1 MAIYPMVTCRFEL
14 FALMNVYCRP
24 SYTLLALSLALPCYC
39 WGAQS
44 AASDTARQRHPH
56 ESAAAANEQATA
68 EAALAPMVVTAALTP
83 QTADQSLASVTLLDR
98 KALRRQ
104 APVSLTDVLRSQPG
118 VDVASNGGPGAPSNV
133 YIRGANAQSSTLLID
148 GIRLRSATTGSA
160 AYHYLD
166 PAIFNRAELVRGPR
180 GSLYGADAAGGV
192 IQLFTDDEQPGVRP
206 RLSIGGGSHATWH
219 SSASLSGRQH
229 GTGFTFAASTINSNG
244 TRDRAGG
251 SGQSY
256 DNHTA
261 LVHLSHDF
269 DNGARIGGLLLRARG
284 HSDYDGG
291 ESYFA
296 GRNAFVQQVAGVYGE
311 VPLLTHLKSR
321 VTLSQANDKLDNAG
335 DGAATSHLN
344 TRTQRVRWQNT
355 LTLGQ
360 QQLIAGAEYADD
372 RVTGNT
378 NYTHRHRDNKAVFG
392 QGVFDLAPFRVQA
405 SVRHDD
411 NQAFGGTTTGGL
423 ALGYS
428 LDDAH
433 TLRASWGNAF
443 RVPTFN
449 ELYWPNDGYF
459 SGNPDLKP
467 EKSSTVELG
476 MRAEHRL
483 GFWDIALYQSR
494 YRDLINYAG
503 DDFSREVNVNRA
515 RIEGV
520 ELSGGIH
527 PGPWQIGASFS
538 YMKPQDRSSGLDL
551 QNRTRR
557 TARLDVDR
565 QLGDR
570 FDAGGS
576 VIAQGSR
583 FADTGNT
590 DKIAGFTTLDLRAG
604 MRLAQGVRL
613 QASIENLLSHR
624 YQSIKGYLEPGRTAM
639 LTLSLDPSL

>member
-1 MAIYPMVTCRFEL
+1 
-14 FALMNVYCRP
+14 MNLYRCP
-24 SYTLLALSLALPCYC
+24 SRTLLALSLAFPPYC
-39 WGAQS
+39 WGAQ
-44 AASDTARQRHPH
+44 ALTNDDARQRSERDH
-56 ESAAAANEQATA
+56 AATEVEHSSA

-98 KALRRQ
+98 KALTRQ

-118 VDVASNGGPGAPSNV
+118 VDVTSNGGPGAPSNV

-148 GIRLRSATTGSA
+148 GIRLRSATTGTA

-192 IQLFTDDEQPGVRP
+192 IQLFTDDEQPGIRP
-206 RLSIGGGSHATWH
+206 RLSVGGGSHATWH
-219 SSASLSGRQH
+219 STASLSGRQN
-229 GTGFTFAASTINSNG
+229 GTGFTFAASSINSNG

-261 LVHLSHDF
+261 LLHLSHDF

-291 ESYFA
+291 ESRFS
-296 GRNAFVQQVAGVYGE
+296 GSNAFVQQVAGVYGE
-311 VPLLTHLKSR
+311 VPLLPNLKSR
-321 VTLSQANDKLDNAG
+321 VTLSQADDKLDNAG
-335 DGAATSHLN
+335 DGMSTSHLN

-378 NYTHRHRDNKAVFG
+378 DYTHRHRDNKAVFA
-392 QGVFDLAPFRVQA
+392 QGVFDLTPLRVQA

-411 NQAFGGTTTGGL
+411 NQAFGETTTGGL

-428 LDDAH
+428 LDSVH

-449 ELYWPNDGYF
+449 ELYWPNDGFF

-494 YRDLINYAG
+494 YRDLINYAA
-503 DDFSREVNVNRA
+503 DDYSREVNINRA
-515 RIEGV
+515 RIQGV

-527 PGPWQIGASFS
+527 PGPWNINASLS
-538 YMKPQDRSSGLDL
+538 YMKPEDRSSGLDL

-557 TARLDVDR
+557 IARLDVDR
-565 QLGDR
+565 QLGER

-583 FADTGNT
+583 FADTANT
-590 DKIAGFTTLDLRAG
+590 DKVAGFTIFDLRSG
-604 MRLAQGVRL
+604 VRLAKGVRL
-613 QASIENLLSHR
+613 QASIDNLLNHR
-624 YQSIKGYLEPGRTAM
+624 YQSVQGYLEPGRTAM